1 MRRHPLLL
9 HAGGPLGKRSGVR
22 YPQPP
27 HFSAERCGGAMNDGV
42 RWQAHQE
49 LPVGL
54 GIEPAQQ
61 HQVALIAALA
71 LWTQEA
77 KPIRME
83 MEWRGDGVEG

>member
-1 MRRHPLLL
+1 
-9 HAGGPLGKRSGVR
+9 
-22 YPQPP
+22 
-27 HFSAERCGGAMNDGV
+27 MNDGV

-61 HQVALIAALA
+61 HQVTLIAALA

-77 KPIRME
+77 KPICME
-83 MEWRGDGVEG
+83 IEWRGDGVAG